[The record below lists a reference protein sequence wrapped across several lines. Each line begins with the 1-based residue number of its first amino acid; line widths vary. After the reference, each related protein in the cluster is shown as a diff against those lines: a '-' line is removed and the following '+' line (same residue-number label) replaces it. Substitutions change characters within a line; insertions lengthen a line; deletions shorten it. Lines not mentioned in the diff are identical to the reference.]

1 MRWIGDRPKRGR
13 TAVGYPRAMDEKD
26 GTFLVTAADEATVE
40 LADVADGQVIALSS
54 NPGLEPGEV
63 VEGTV
68 APDPP
73 LGVTWS
79 LVEVDGRHRLA
90 VEAIDEPPG
99 ERAEALA
106 ELLSAGE
113 LAREPLEDGE
123 LHAIA
128 VRPNDTAAA
137 VDDIVAD
144 EATRR
149 RAARLGARRAEVR
162 GADGVVSVRYL
173 EG

>member
-1 MRWIGDRPKRGR
+1 
-13 TAVGYPRAMDEKD
+13 MDEKA
-26 GTFLVTAADEATVE
+26 GTFLVTAADEATVQ

-54 NPGLEPGEV
+54 NPGLEPGDV
-63 VEGTV
+63 VEGAV

-79 LVEVDGRHRLA
+79 LVEVDSRHHLT
-90 VEAIDEPPG
+90 VEALDEPPG
-99 ERAEALA
+99 DRAQALA
-106 ELLSAGE
+106 EPLSTGE
-113 LAREPLEDGE
+113 LARERLENGE
-123 LHAIA
+123 LHTFS
-128 VRPNDTAAA
+128 VRPADTAAA
-137 VDDIVAD
+137 VEEVVAD

-173 EG
+173 DG